1 VNRDVRPAER
11 HGALRPIRRPP
22 TVHALMESR
31 ALFEFGAF
39 VAGAPLLAMIGPGDG
54 HPVLVIPGFAS
65 TDASTRPL
73 RRALRAHGY
82 WVHGWHHG
90 RNIPS
95 ESALADLPAMLS
107 ELHERHGARIS
118 IVGMSLGG
126 VYARELARTLPG
138 AVRQLI
144 TLGSPFRMRPGDR
157 STLSGLLD
165 RFGPAMP
172 DLPGSDL
179 PEQERP
185 PVPVPVTCV
194 YTRTDGLVRWHTSI
208 EAEGPERENVEVR
221 GSHSGLGTNLS
232 VLVVVLDRLAQRDG
246 GWTPFRR
253 TALRRQLYPA
263 PVWWRPPGDTDR

>member
-1 VNRDVRPAER
+1 MSR
-11 HGALRPIRRPP
+11 GARLTVMNGVLRPIRRPP

-39 VAGAPLLAMIGPGDG
+39 VAGAPLLAMIGRGDG

-95 ESALADLPAMLS
+95 EEVFAELPATLS
-107 ELHERHGARIS
+107 ELHERHGAKLS
-118 IVGMSLGG
+118 IVGVSLGG
-126 VYARELARTLPG
+126 VYARELARTQPG
-138 AVRQLI
+138 AVRQVV

-165 RFGPAMP
+165 RFGPALP
-172 DLPGSDL
+172 ELPGSEL

-185 PVPVPVTCV
+185 PVPVPVTCI
-194 YTRTDGLVRWHTSI
+194 YTRTDGLVRWHASI
-208 EAEGPERENVEVR
+208 ETEGAERENVEVR
-221 GSHSGLGTNLS
+221 SSHSGLATNLS
-232 VLVVVLDRLAQRDG
+232 VLVVILDRLAQREDE
-246 GWTPFRR
+246 WTPFRR
-253 TALRRQLYPA
+253 TALRRQIYPA
-263 PVWWRPPGDTDR
+263 PVWWRPHEDTNR

>member
-1 VNRDVRPAER
+1 MNRDVLLAAMY
-11 HGALRPIRRPP
+11 GGLRPIRRPP
-22 TVHALMESR
+22 TLHALMESR

-39 VAGAPLLAMIGPGDG
+39 VAGSPLLAMVGRGDG

-82 WVHGWHHG
+82 WVHGWQHG

-95 ESALADLPAMLS
+95 EAVFSELPATLS
-107 ELHERHGARIS
+107 ALHERHGTKLS

-126 VYARELARTLPG
+126 VYARELARTQPG
-138 AVRQLI
+138 AVRQVI

-165 RFGPAMP
+165 RFGPALP
-172 DLPGSDL
+172 ELPGREL

-185 PVPVPVTCV
+185 PVPVPVTCI
-194 YTRTDGLVRWHTSI
+194 YSRTDGLVRWHASI

-221 GSHSGLGTNLS
+221 GSHSGLATNLS
-232 VLVVVLDRLAQRDG
+232 VLVVILDRLAQPEG
-246 GWTPFRR
+246 EWTPFRR
-253 TALRRQLYPA
+253 TALRRQVYAA
-263 PVWWRPPGDTDR
+263 PVWWQPRREDR

>member
-1 VNRDVRPAER
+1 MNR
-11 HGALRPIRRPP
+11 GARTAMRYAVLRPIRRPP

-31 ALFEFGAF
+31 ALYEFGAF
-39 VAGAPLLAMIGPGDG
+39 VAGSPLLATIGRGDG

-73 RRALRAHGY
+73 RRVLRSHGY
-82 WVHGWHHG
+82 WVHGWRQG
-90 RNIPS
+90 RNIPD
-95 ESALADLPAMLS
+95 EALFAALPARLS
-107 ELHERHGARIS
+107 ELRERHGAKLT

-126 VYARELARTLPG
+126 IYARELARARPDE
-138 AVRQLI
+138 VRQVV
-144 TLGSPFRMRPGDR
+144 TLGSPFRLRRGDQ
-157 STLSGLLD
+157 STLSGLVD

-185 PVPVPVTCV
+185 PVPVPVTCI
-194 YTRTDGLVRWHTSI
+194 YTRTDGLVRWHASI

-232 VLVVVLDRLAQRDG
+232 ALVVILDRLARRDG
-246 GWTPFRR
+246 EWTPFRR
-253 TALRRQLYPA
+253 TALRRRIYAA
-263 PVWWRPPGDTDR
+263 PVWWQPRNDVNQ